1 MAWGGASRRWQPFE
15 FAQTDT
21 VAASLVAPVTQ
32 VLVGLL
38 VRTRGG
44 YIVASD
50 CDVAAETDGSGI
62 WRPVVWPVSSATGE
76 VNNADGFAYHATG
89 GQPGYA

>member
-1 MAWGGASRRWQPFE
+1 M
-15 FAQTDT
+15 
-21 VAASLVAPVTQ
+21 VAARLVASFTP

-38 VRTRGG
+38 VRACWG

-50 CDVAAETDGSGI
+50 CDVAAETDSGGI
-62 WRPVVWPVSSATGE
+62 WRPVVYPVSSAARE

-89 GQPGYA
+89 GQPGYARPG